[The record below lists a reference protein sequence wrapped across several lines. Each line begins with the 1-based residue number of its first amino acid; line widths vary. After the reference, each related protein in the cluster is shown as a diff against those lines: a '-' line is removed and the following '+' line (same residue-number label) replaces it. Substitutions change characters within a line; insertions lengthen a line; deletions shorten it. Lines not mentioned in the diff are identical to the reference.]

1 MRRFF
6 RVFRVFLVAASLGAA
21 GAIGYVAWLLLRD
34 LPSLEALDELR
45 FTATSTFYTRDGIPI
60 ADLASVEDGR
70 AIARQ
75 LVRLEEVSPAAVVAV
90 VASEDQRFFR
100 HYGVDPIRLLGGLY
114 YSLRGDLQ
122 GGSTITTQVVK
133 NTLLREL
140 AFERRG
146 ISGLER
152 KLKEFPLALQLERRY
167 SKEEILEMYL
177 NVVPWGG
184 NAQGIWAAAQA
195 YFGKEPAELN
205 LAEGAYLAVLL
216 PAPNPRYLDY
226 PATRRRI
233 RVLLNNMVEDGWV
246 SPAEAEAAWRY
257 KLAPKGW
264 EVSYDEEGNLKSAKL
279 LDPSARIMPERNV
292 RLAPYF
298 VYEVQRYL
306 RDKIGADK
314 LRNQGGLRVITT
326 LDLRMQS
333 AAEKAVSNR
342 RLPDQAQLALVA
354 LEPTSGEVLAMVGAR
369 PGTEGEFNRATQA
382 WRSPGSAIKPFT
394 YGVALEAGWTQATTV
409 LDAPIEYRT
418 PQGVWR
424 PKNFDGTSL
433 NRPVSIRYAFDRSLN
448 LPAIRTAEAIGVER
462 LGDKLRA
469 AGFRL
474 AGNLAVLANSIGGG
488 AEITPVGLA
497 AAYASFVN
505 GGYWV
510 EPRLV
515 LRVEDGKGRV
525 IYQPETRKVLLWS
538 PQVAYQIWDMLKGYV
553 YDVPPGFRSS
563 LAAGARIPG
572 RIVGGKTGTSDNA
585 IDLWFAGATRGLVAA
600 LWVGRDDHKP
610 QRMGGVE
617 PSSSLVNPP
626 IWRDFVE
633 EALRGRPTGDFP
645 MPPGLV
651 QASFD
656 LLSGNESSSGVSAV
670 FPSRQAPRAPAPAP
684 TAPLLGSGVHE
695 SPPLPSYIAR
705 PGPALTNTRPYQ
717 TLALDR
723 STNCV
728 ASPQTPPD
736 RLIWIQVP
744 SQRVGEYQCN

>member
-1 MRRFF
+1 MRRLFQVVQI
-6 RVFRVFLVAASLGAA
+6 VFIAGILGTIGAA
-21 GAIGYVAWLLLRD
+21 GYVAWLLLRD
-34 LPSLEALDELR
+34 LPSLETLDDLR

-75 LVRLEEVSPAAVVAV
+75 LVRLSEVSPAAAVAV
-90 VASEDQRFFR
+90 VVSEDQRFFK
-100 HYGVDPIRLLGGLY
+100 HYGIDFVRLFGSLY

-133 NTLLREL
+133 NTLLRDL
-140 AFERRG
+140 AFERRS

-152 KLKEFPLALQLERRY
+152 KLKEFPLAIQIERRY

-195 YFGKEPAELN
+195 YFGKEPSELN
-205 LAEGAYLAVLL
+205 LAEGAYLAILL

-226 PATRRRI
+226 ASTRRRMK
-233 RVLLNNMVEDGWV
+233 VLLDNMVTEGWV
-246 SPAEAEAAWRY
+246 SQADADAAWRY

-264 EVSYDEEGNLKSAKL
+264 EVAYDEAGNLKSAKL
-279 LDPSARIMPERNV
+279 IDPSVRIVPERNV

-298 VYEVQRYL
+298 VFEVQRYL
-306 RDKIGADK
+306 KEKIGADK
-314 LRNQGGLRVITT
+314 LREQGGLRIITS
-326 LDLRMQS
+326 LDLRMQT
-333 AAEKAVSNR
+333 AAEKAVSGR
-342 RLPDQAQLALVA
+342 RLPDQAQLALVG
-354 LEPTSGEVLAMVGAR
+354 LEPNSGEVLAMVGAR

-409 LDAPIEYRT
+409 RDSPVEYPT
-418 PQGVWR
+418 PRGVWR
-424 PKNFDGTSL
+424 PKNFDGKYL
-433 NRPVSIRYAFDRSLN
+433 DRPVSIRYALDRSLN
-448 LPAIRTAEAIGVER
+448 LPAIRTAEAIGVQR

-474 AGNLAVLANSIGGG
+474 TGNMAVLANAIGGG
-488 AEITPVGLA
+488 AEITPMGLA
-497 AAYASFVN
+497 AAYSSFVN

-515 LRVEDGKGRV
+515 LRVEDNKGRI
-525 IYQPETRKVLLWS
+525 IYQPETKKVLLWT

-563 LAAGARIPG
+563 LAAEARIPG
-572 RIVGGKTGTSDNA
+572 RIVGGKTGTSDDA
-585 IDLWFAGATRGLVAA
+585 IDLWFAGASRGLVAT
-600 LWVGRDDHKP
+600 LWIGRDDHKP

-617 PSSSLVNPP
+617 PSSSMVNPP

-633 EALRGRPTGDFP
+633 QALRGRPAGDFP
-645 MPPGLV
+645 QPSGLV
-651 QASFD
+651 LATFD
-656 LLSGNESSSGVSAV
+656 LLTGNDSSSGVAALFPGRQVQRTQAV
-670 FPSRQAPRAPAPAP
+670 VREAPPQP
-684 TAPLLGSGVHE
+684 T
-695 SPPLPSYIAR
+695 YITR
-705 PGPALTNTRPYQ
+705 PGPTVANTSVYQ
-717 TLALDR
+717 TIAVDR
-723 STNCV
+723 ATNCL
-728 ASPQTPPD
+728 ATPKTPTE
-736 RLIWIQVP
+736 RVIWLQI
-744 SQRVGEYQCN
+744 SNNRVEDYQCN

>member
-1 MRRFF
+1 LLRILKVIF
-6 RVFRVFLVAASLGAA
+6 VAALLGSLVGAA
-21 GAIGYVAWLLLRD
+21 YVAWLLTRD
-34 LPSLEALDELR
+34 LPSLEALDNLR
-45 FTATSTFYTRDGIPI
+45 FTATSTFYTRDGVPI

-75 LVRLEEVSPAAVVAV
+75 LVRLSEVSPAVVVAV
-90 VASEDQRFFR
+90 VVSEDQRFFK
-100 HYGVDPIRLLGGLY
+100 HYGVDFVRLLGGLY
-114 YSLRGDLQ
+114 YTLRGDLQ

-140 AFERRG
+140 ALERRG

-152 KLKEFPLALQLERRY
+152 KLKEFPLALQVERRY
-167 SKEEILEMYL
+167 SKEEILEMYF

-195 YFGKEPAELN
+195 YFGKEPSELN
-205 LAEGAYLAVLL
+205 LAEGAYLAVLI
-216 PAPNPRYLDY
+216 PAPNTRYLDY
-226 PATRRRI
+226 PSTRRRM
-233 RVLLNNMVEDGWV
+233 RVLLNNMVAEGWI
-246 SPAEAEAAWRY
+246 SPEEAESAWRY
-257 KLAPKGW
+257 KLIPKGW
-264 EVSYDEEGNLKSAKL
+264 EVSYDEAGNLKSAKL
-279 LDPSARIMPERNV
+279 TDPSARIIPERNV
-292 RLAPYF
+292 RMAPYF

-306 RDKIGADK
+306 KEKIGSDK
-314 LRNQGGLRVITT
+314 LRNQGGLRIITT
-326 LDLRMQS
+326 LDLRMQA
-333 AAEKAVSNR
+333 AAEKAVSGR

-354 LEPTSGEVLAMVGAR
+354 LEPNSGEVLAMVGAR

-424 PKNFDGTSL
+424 PKNFDGTYL

-448 LPAIRTAEAIGVER
+448 LPAIRTAEAIGVQR

-474 AGNLAVLANSIGGG
+474 TGNMAVLANAIGGG
-488 AEITPVGLA
+488 AEITPMGLA

-515 LRVEDGKGRV
+515 LWVEDSEGRIV
-525 IYQPETRKVLLWS
+525 YQPEGKKTLLWT

-563 LAAGARIPG
+563 LAWQARIPG
-572 RIVGGKTGTSDNA
+572 RVVGGKTGTSDQA
-585 IDLWFAGATRGLVAA
+585 IDLWFAGATRGLVAT

-617 PSSSLVNPP
+617 PSSSVVNPP

-633 EALRGRPTGDFP
+633 EALRGRPAGDFP
-645 MPPGLV
+645 QPPGLV
-651 QASFD
+651 EASFD
-656 LLSGNESSSGVSAV
+656 LLTGNPSASGVTAV
-670 FPSRQAPRAPAPAP
+670 FPASQAERLLSPTPQSTPVSTPPGSSLPPTYVRQ
-684 TAPLLGSGVHE
+684 
-695 SPPLPSYIAR
+695 
-705 PGPALTNTRPYQ
+705 PGPAVASNSTYQ
-717 TLALDR
+717 TIALDR
-723 STNCV
+723 NTGCL
-728 ASPQTPPD
+728 ATPETPTE
-736 RLIWIQVP
+736 RLVWLQVSE
-744 SQRVGEYQCN
+744 SQLSAYRCR

>member
-1 MRRFF
+1 MRGLF
-6 RVFRVFLVAASLGAA
+6 RILKVVLAAALLGGLA
-21 GAIGYVAWLLLRD
+21 GTAYVIWLLTRD
-34 LPSLEALDELR
+34 LPSLEALDNLR
-45 FTATSTFYTRDGIPI
+45 FTATSTFYTRDGVPI

-75 LVRLEEVSPAAVVAV
+75 LVRLSEVSPAVVVAV
-90 VASEDQRFFR
+90 VVSEDQRFFR
-100 HYGVDPIRLLGGLY
+100 HYGVDPVRLLGGLY
-114 YSLRGDLQ
+114 YTLRGDLQ

-140 AFERRG
+140 ALERRG

-152 KLKEFPLALQLERRY
+152 KLKEFPLALQVERRY

-195 YFGKEPAELN
+195 YFGKEPSELN
-205 LAEGAYLAVLL
+205 LAEGAYLAVLI
-216 PAPNPRYLDY
+216 PAPNTRYLDY
-226 PATRRRI
+226 PSTRRRM
-233 RVLLNNMVEDGWV
+233 RVLLNNMVAEGWI
-246 SPAEAEAAWRY
+246 SPEEAENAWRY
-257 KLAPKGW
+257 KLVPKGW
-264 EVSYDEEGNLKSAKL
+264 EVSYDEAGNLKSAALK
-279 LDPSARIMPERNV
+279 DPSARVIPERNV
-292 RLAPYF
+292 RMAPYF

-306 RDKIGADK
+306 KDKIGSDK

-326 LDLRMQS
+326 LDLRMQA
-333 AAEKAVSNR
+333 AAEKAVSGR

-354 LEPTSGEVLAMVGAR
+354 LEPNSGEVLAMVGAR

-424 PKNFDGTSL
+424 PKNFDGTYL

-448 LPAIRTAEAIGVER
+448 LPAIRTAEAIGVQR

-474 AGNLAVLANSIGGG
+474 TGNMAVLANAIGGG
-488 AEITPVGLA
+488 AEITPIGLA

-515 LRVEDGKGRV
+515 LRVEDSEGRI
-525 IYQPETRKVLLWS
+525 IYQPEGKKTLLWS

-553 YDVPPGFRSS
+553 YDVPPGFRNS
-563 LAAGARIPG
+563 LAWQARIPG
-572 RIVGGKTGTSDNA
+572 RVVGGKTGTSDQA

-633 EALRGRPTGDFP
+633 EALRGRPAGDFP
-645 MPPGLV
+645 QPPGLV

-656 LLSGNESSSGVSAV
+656 LLTGNPSASGVTAV
-670 FPSRQAPRAPAPAP
+670 FPASQAERLLSASPQSTP
-684 TAPLLGSGVHE
+684 TAGPS
-695 SPPLPSYIAR
+695 SPTYTAR
-705 PGPALTNTRPYQ
+705 PGSAVASGSTYQ
-717 TLALDR
+717 TIALDR
-723 STNCV
+723 DTGCL
-728 ASPQTPPD
+728 ATPETPTD
-736 RLIWIQVP
+736 RLVWLQV
-744 SQRVGEYQCN
+744 SENQLSTYRCR